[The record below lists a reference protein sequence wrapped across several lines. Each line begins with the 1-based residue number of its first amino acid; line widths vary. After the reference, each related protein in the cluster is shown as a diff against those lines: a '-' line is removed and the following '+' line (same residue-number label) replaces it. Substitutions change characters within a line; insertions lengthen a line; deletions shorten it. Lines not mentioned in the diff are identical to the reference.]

1 MKPASRFYI
10 SDIERNIR
18 MNLFP
23 SYKFAAGGKT
33 LSETN
38 AGYISDVKQR
48 LEEHGFSVGKASIME
63 PYFPNSIARA
73 IAMAGAASLC
83 ALAFV
88 LIFPA
93 AFKFGY
99 VIEIAVL
106 LLTQG
111 LFWLTHSVLPL
122 QMLALGCA
130 VCTPVVVVSLF
141 LEYCIKQK
149 NKASPKSAGADSSWN
164 PSLFCGLQEFF
175 PLSAPCL
182 SAAFSG
188 TSDSCWRCRFSGV

>member
-1 MKPASRFYI
+1 MQ
-10 SDIERNIR
+10 DI
-18 MNLFP
+18 F
-23 SYKFAAGGKT
+23 
-33 LSETN
+33 
-38 AGYISDVKQR
+38 DVKQR

-83 ALAFV
+83 VLAFV

-111 LFWLTHSVLPL
+111 LFLADAFRPAFADACPWMRCLHS
-122 QMLALGCA
+122 G
-130 VCTPVVVVSLF
+130 
-141 LEYCIKQK
+141 
-149 NKASPKSAGADSSWN
+149 
-164 PSLFCGLQEFF
+164 
-175 PLSAPCL
+175 
-182 SAAFSG
+182 
-188 TSDSCWRCRFSGV
+188 SCCVFIP